1 MESELRHV
9 LERLSGQFD
18 ALSSELAAASTEITR
33 LAVSASATTVAVQ
46 LPAVPEAPVVVGAAA
61 NDELHAVR

>member
-18 ALSSELAAASTEITR
+18 ALSSELADASQPSPDWRRPLLHRPAAP
-33 LAVSASATTVAVQ
+33 AATVAVE
-46 LPAVPEAPVVVGAAA
+46 LPAVTEAPVVASC
-61 NDELHAVR
+61 RQP